1 VKADKGAVERALRS
15 PSPAQRLVLLYGPD
29 EAGSRALAKLA
40 GANGGERVELSGA
53 DLKSDPT
60 RLADEAASMSLFG
73 DTRYVVVEPAG
84 DEVVPAVER
93 LLESNAA
100 GNLVLIVAGSLKPT
114 SKLLKLAL
122 ASKQALA
129 FISYPPDARN
139 APRLVQELARE
150 MGLTIRPDLARLV
163 SDGAAGNRAIVAQE
177 LNKLAI
183 FLDAA
188 PERPQTV
195 DEEAIAAIGAA
206 REEGDLSR
214 LVDSV
219 GSGNTAR
226 LQAELLRLSSE
237 GIEGIPLIRAVFRR
251 LAMLAGMRAEVD
263 GGKSVESVIAARGKA
278 IFWREKDAVTSQL
291 ARWPSEMIARGMG
304 RLLEAERQVK
314 ASGGLGSLAVD
325 EELFA
330 ICRQAGRL
338 R

>member
-1 VKADKGAVERALRS
+1 MKADKGAVERALRS